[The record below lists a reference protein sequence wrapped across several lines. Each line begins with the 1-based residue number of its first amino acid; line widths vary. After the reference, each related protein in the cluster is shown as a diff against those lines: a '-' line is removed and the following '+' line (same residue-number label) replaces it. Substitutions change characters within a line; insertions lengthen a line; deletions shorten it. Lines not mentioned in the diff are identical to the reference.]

1 MKTIFPSIIVLLVM
15 LVVTQTASAIPTL
28 ATTADFSALNK
39 QLTTSQ
45 NASSRWHAMFR
56 SIRNSMFRSI
66 LDLRERNIVD
76 EVDIE
81 MSLIGANDSL
91 GFDTIRVTT
100 ASIDNGF
107 IAIDGLITEK
117 DRVNVPEPSLLALI
131 ALGLVG
137 FGLAG
142 FTGRK
147 KNH

>member
-1 MKTIFPSIIVLLVM
+1 MKTIFSSIVVLLVM
-15 LVVTQTASAIPTL
+15 LMFTQTASAIPTL
-28 ATTADFSALNK
+28 ATTADFSALNT

-45 NASSRWHAMFR
+45 YASSRWHAMFR
-56 SIRNSMFRSI
+56 SIR
-66 LDLRERNIVD
+66 DLRERNIVD

-81 MSLIGANDSL
+81 MPLIGANDSL
-91 GFDTIRVTT
+91 GFDTIRMTT
-100 ASIDNGF
+100 ASNDNGF
-107 IAIDGLITEK
+107 FAIDDLIITEK

-147 KNH
+147 

>member
-1 MKTIFPSIIVLLVM
+1 MKTIFSSVIVLLVM
-15 LVVTQTASAIPTL
+15 LVVSQTASAIPTL
-28 ATTADFSALNK
+28 TTTTDSSVLNA

-56 SIRNSMFRSI
+56 SIR
-66 LDLRERNIVD
+66 DLRERNTVND
-76 EVDIE
+76 VNIE
-81 MSLIGANDSL
+81 MSLIGVNDSL
-91 GFDTIRVTT
+91 GLDTITVTT
-100 ASIDNGF
+100 ANNLT
-107 IAIDGLITEK
+107 GLFVINDSITEIG
-117 DRVNVPEPSLLALI
+117 RVDVPEPSLLALI

>member
-1 MKTIFPSIIVLLVM
+1 MKNIFSSVIVLLVM

-28 ATTADFSALNK
+28 ATTADFSILNA

-56 SIRNSMFRSI
+56 SIR
-66 LDLRERNIVD
+66 DLRERNTVND
-76 EVDIE
+76 VDIE
-81 MSLIGANDSL
+81 MPLIGVNDSL
-91 GFDTIRVTT
+91 GLDTITVTPANNVT
-100 ASIDNGF
+100 
-107 IAIDGLITEK
+107 GLFVTNDSITEIG
-117 DRVNVPEPSLLALI
+117 RVDVPEPSLLALI

>member
-1 MKTIFPSIIVLLVM
+1 MKTMFPSIIVLLVM
-15 LVVTQTASAIPTL
+15 LVVTQTALAIPTL
-28 ATTADFSALNK
+28 ATTADFSALNA

-45 NASSRWHAMFR
+45 DASSRWHAMFR
-56 SIRNSMFRSI
+56 SIRDSMFRSI

-91 GFDTIRVTT
+91 GFDTIRMTT
-100 ASIDNGF
+100 ASNDNGF
-107 IAIDGLITEK
+107 FAIDDLIITEK

-147 KNH
+147 